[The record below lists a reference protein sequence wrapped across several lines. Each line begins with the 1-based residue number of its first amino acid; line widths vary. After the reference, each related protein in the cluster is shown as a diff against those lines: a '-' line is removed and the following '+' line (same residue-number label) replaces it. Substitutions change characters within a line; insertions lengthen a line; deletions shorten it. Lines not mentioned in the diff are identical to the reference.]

1 MLISMLYTRV
11 YTAYI
16 YLQCYTMLSTMYML
30 NLQYDTIPIYTG
42 RIMEL
47 LQYKHRHLEQQRIG
61 DMAIIPSK
69 ETRANIY
76 SLYR

>member
-1 MLISMLYTRV
+1 MTLSILHIHYTHVCNYTYTYTHV
-11 YTAYI
+11 YTH
-16 YLQCYTMLSTMYML
+16 
-30 NLQYDTIPIYTG
+30 TG

-61 DMAIIPSK
+61 DMAIIPPK